1 MASDAIL
8 KKVKDAL
15 RITHNMSDE
24 NLRDTIDACLLDL
37 EVTAGIVDPDPEDGL
52 ILNAVKLYCHINEE
66 ENENAVRVYMKRY
79 DALKSSLQMA
89 AGYGGAK

>member
-8 KKVKDAL
+8 KKVKDDL

-24 NLRDTIDACLLDL
+24 SLRDEIDACLLDL
-37 EVTAGIVDPDPEDGL
+37 EVTAGVLDPDPTDGL
-52 ILNAVKLYCHINEE
+52 ILNAIKLFCRINEE
-66 ENENAVRVYMKRY
+66 DNENAVRVYMKRY